1 MLQNIT
7 KPLFLLVLILVST
20 ACGTRKSSIT
30 EATER
35 LPKVKEELLIYK
47 LDSLSKQRPEHFFTR
62 INSRYSDNN
71 TNISFKTSIRMH
83 SDSALQAT
91 ITFANIPI
99 YNAIIT
105 PDTLTLV
112 DRRDKCYILED
123 MGFLKKS
130 FNIDFTHRNIEE
142 VFLGLPVAWDS
153 KIKYHQIKDP
163 YNYIIS
169 AYTEKDIEELD
180 AQSEEIIT
188 RYYLNSET
196 KLLEKVIIDSPKDTT
211 SIKIYYSDFQL
222 IENFSIPSN
231 VEINIKTARNDI
243 FIDFKYTKTAINDPR
258 TLFLAIPDKYEKC
271 E

>member
-1 MLQNIT
+1 MLRNIT
-7 KPLFLLVLILVST
+7 KLLFFIILILVST
-20 ACGTRKSSIT
+20 ACGTRKDGIA
-30 EATER
+30 EDAER
-35 LPKVKEELLIYK
+35 LPKIEENLLIYK
-47 LDSLSKQRPEHFFTR
+47 LDSLSQQRPEHFYTR

-71 TNISFKTSIRMH
+71 MNISFKTSIRMH
-83 SDSALQAT
+83 ADSALQAT

-112 DRRDKCYILED
+112 DRRDKCFILED

-130 FNIDFTHRNIEE
+130 FNVDFSHRNIEE
-142 VFLGLPVAWDS
+142 LFLGLPVAWDS
-153 KIKYHQIKDP
+153 ELEYHQIKDP

-169 AYTEKDIEELD
+169 AYSKKYIEELGPKD
-180 AQSEEIIT
+180 EEIVT
-188 RYYLNSET
+188 RYYLNSDT

-211 SIKIYYSDFQL
+211 SIKVMYSEFQL
-222 IENFSIPSN
+222 IENFNVPSN

-243 FIDFKYTKTAINDPR
+243 FIDFKYTKTTINEPR
-258 TLFLAIPDKYEKC
+258 TLFLTIPDKYEKC